1 MIKIANVY
9 YELNLIDI
17 IKELKEQLAINKVY
31 LFNQIKDLPE
41 NIMVSCPFHKDG
53 QERKPSC
60 GLRKEDGWCHCF
72 SCGESCSL
80 EQMISRCFRY
90 R

>member
-1 MIKIANVY
+1 MIKIANTY

-17 IKELKEQLAINKVY
+17 IKELKDQLAINRIY
-31 LFNQIKDLPE
+31 LFNQIKELPE

-60 GLRKEDGWCHCF
+60 GIRKEDGWLHCF
-72 SCGESCSL
+72 TCRREL
-80 EQMISRCFRY
+80 LLRTND
-90 R
+90 